1 MSSDGIKPSFFN
13 DFSSLEVFK
22 EAEKVEQDPETEA
35 LYLMKQGGGWK
46 VVKDLIDRT
55 IQELDQMLL
64 IKMANGSQ
72 LNEIGQLA
80 ITNQLIKDVLNRI
93 KSRVEDTPD
102 R

>member
-1 MSSDGIKPSFFN
+1 MDAIKPTFFN

-22 EAEKVEQDPETEA
+22 EAEKQEKDPEAEA
-35 LYLMKQGGGWK
+35 LYLMKQSGGWK

-55 IQELDQMLL
+55 KTELDQMLL
-64 IKMANGSQ
+64 IKMSNGSP
-72 LNEIGQLA
+72 LSDIGQLA

-93 KSRVEDTPD
+93 ESRVEDTPD

>member
-1 MSSDGIKPSFFN
+1 MSEAIKPTFFN

-22 EAEKVEQDPETEA
+22 EAEKVEQDPEAEA

-46 VVKDLIDRT
+46 IIKDLIDRT
-55 IQELDQMLL
+55 IAELDQILL
-64 IKMANGSQ
+64 VKMANGSQ
-72 LNEIGQLA
+72 LDQIGQLA